1 MPKRKLMRI
10 AGIDYS
16 MTSPAICYYV
26 AGDINSV
33 ESYNIRYL
41 TPKAKDIK
49 IIDNLSYGKLEGI
62 VNPVI
67 ECQQERYEFIA
78 DKFVEF
84 IEEYQI
90 NTIYLEDYSFGSHG
104 KVFHIAE
111 NAGLLKYK
119 LYKKGVEVN
128 LVPPT
133 VAKKFASGK
142 GNANKNLMYESFVHQ
157 TGKTFNLE
165 GSKNIGN
172 PYSDIVDSYWL
183 CRYGINDKQINK

>member
-1 MPKRKLMRI
+1 MKI

-16 MTSPAICYYV
+16 MTSPAICCHV
-26 AGDINSV
+26 EGDIKAI
-33 ESYNIRYL
+33 ESYAIQYL
-41 TPKAKDIK
+41 TPKQKDITAV
-49 IIDNLSYGKLEGI
+49 DALNYGKLKGI
-62 VNPVI
+62 VNPHI
-67 ECQQERYEFIA
+67 DNQIERYEFIA
-78 DKFVEF
+78 DAFIEF
-84 IEEYQI
+84 IDEYQI
-90 NTIYLEDYSFGSHG
+90 NTVYLEDYSFASTGR
-104 KVFHIAE
+104 VFHIAE